1 MLVVYYPSSQP
12 CDLESL
18 AAFLQIQIVV
28 GVNVN
33 TPFFFCHYFQGFF
46 DAFVTSGLNSAKS
59 YSLKQNL
66 ETATRVKSGC
76 LVVKWYFT

>member
-28 GVNVN
+28 GVYVN
-33 TPFFFCHYFQGFF
+33 TPFFFATIFK
-46 DAFVTSGLNSAKS
+46 AFLMLLSPQV
-59 YSLKQNL
+59 
-66 ETATRVKSGC
+66 
-76 LVVKWYFT
+76 